1 MKKLFAILT
10 VMLVLSI
17 LATACGAPEY
27 ECTDEWGCVTIKKGE
42 KVQVAYVGP
51 TTGDYSAFGTDI
63 SRGCELAV
71 KAHPQIKGFDVE
83 LLVEDTQGSPE
94 QGAAVANKLAALPR
108 LVAVAGHTFSGSTE
122 AAIPVYEDT
131 KIVMVSPS
139 TTLVDLPAKGPNVY
153 NRVAFSDGDQG
164 RMAAEYIY
172 NVIGARKVVG
182 IHDGGAYGQ
191 GLVEVM
197 ATTFT
202 GLGGE
207 VLGIEAITPGEAD
220 YSAQLANIAPLNP
233 DLLYFGGYDA
243 DAAVLV
249 SQKDKAGLTNAL
261 FFGCDGSYGTNY
273 IDLSGPASEGSY
285 STYVP
290 IPPSDAFTKF
300 QADYEAAYGDPQ
312 GKLSPFS
319 PHGYDSTSVILTSL
333 EEVAIESGDSLIIPR
348 KALAQAVRSLKD
360 YTGLT
365 GTLTND
371 GTGNL
376 AAAAPLFMI
385 VEGGEWKE
393 APGQ

>member
-1 MKKLFAILT
+1 MKKLFAILS
-10 VMLVLSI
+10 VLLVLS
-17 LATACGAPEY
+17 LMATACGAPEY
-27 ECTDEWGCVTIKKGE
+27 ECTDEWGCVTINKGE
-42 KVQVAYVGP
+42 TIQIANVGP
-51 TTGDYSAFGTDI
+51 MTGDYSAFGIDI
-63 SRGCELAV
+63 SRGAELAL
-71 KAHPQIKGFDVE
+71 KAHPQVKGFDVE
-83 LLVEDTQGSPE
+83 LLVEDTQGTPE

-122 AAIPVYEDT
+122 AAIPVYEDA

-139 TTLVDLPAKGPNVY
+139 TTLVDLPSKGPNVY

-172 NVIGARKVVG
+172 NVIGARTVVG
-182 IHDGGAYGQ
+182 LHDGGAYGQ
-191 GLVEVM
+191 GLVDVM
-197 ATTFT
+197 SKTFT
-202 GLGGE
+202 DLGGQ
-207 VLGIEAITPGEAD
+207 VLAVEAITPGEAD

-233 DLLYFGGYDA
+233 DVIYFGGYDA

-249 SQKDKAGLTNAL
+249 SQKDKAGLTDAT

-273 IDLSGPASEGSY
+273 LDLAGPAAEGSY

-290 IPPSDAFTKF
+290 IPPSDAFSKF
-300 QADYEAAYGDPQ
+300 QADYESAYGDPQ

-319 PHGYDSTSVILTSL
+319 PHGHDSIAVILHCL
-333 EEVAIESGDSLIIPR
+333 DQVAIESGDSLIIPR
-348 KALAQAVRSLKD
+348 QALGQAVRSLKD

-376 AAAAPLFMI
+376 AAASPLFMI